1 MAPSDRVVLESSWKE
16 ALAKEFDAAYLLRL
30 RTFLVGEKRAHKTV
44 YPDGS
49 EIFRA
54 LDSCPLP
61 DTRVGI
67 IGQDPYHGPHQA
79 HGLCFSVPR
88 GVAPPPSLENIFREI
103 EDDLGTESAPGGTS
117 TCIPNRPRADATS
130 HGLTSANGN

>member
-1 MAPSDRVVLESSWKE
+1 MAPSDRVVLESSWKD
-16 ALAKEFDAAYLLRL
+16 ALSKEFDAAYLLRL
-30 RTFLVGEKRAHKTV
+30 RTFLIDEKRAHKTV
-44 YPDGS
+44 YPAGL
-49 EIFRA
+49 EIFNA

-61 DTRVGI
+61 DTRVVI

-103 EDDLGTESAPGGTS
+103 EDDMGNTVLITAELHSFKVFFSEWG
-117 TCIPNRPRADATS
+117 
-130 HGLTSANGN
+130 HGHQLLWFFD